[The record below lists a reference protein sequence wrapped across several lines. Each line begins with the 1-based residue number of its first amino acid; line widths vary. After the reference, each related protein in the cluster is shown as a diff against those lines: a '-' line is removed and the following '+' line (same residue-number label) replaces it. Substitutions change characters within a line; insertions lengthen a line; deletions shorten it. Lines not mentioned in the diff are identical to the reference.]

1 MYLKLEKEK
10 KDLEIILE
18 EIINNFII
26 KLGIIKK
33 AEV

>member
-1 MYLKLEKEK
+1 MFLKLEKEK

-26 KLGIIKK
+26 KLGISKK